1 MGTND
6 DEISF
11 RGRGRRNA
19 YSHFGHGSV
28 ALGALLVS
36 NIRFDHVWKMF
47 DGNTVVSDLNLEI
60 NEGEFLVL
68 VGPSGCGKTTSLRM
82 LAGLER
88 PSHGRIWMHD
98 EDVTDV
104 STGQR
109 DVSMVFQS
117 YALYPNMSVYKNLA
131 FGPKVRKEPKADL
144 DERIDKVADLL
155 GIKALLKRS
164 PSALSGGQRQRVA
177 LGRALIREPKLFL
190 MDEPLSNLDAALRVQ
205 MRAELIRLHSRLVD
219 TTTVYVTHDQ
229 VEALTMGDRV
239 AVLKDGVLLQVDT
252 PNDLFEFPESVFVG
266 EFIGSPKMNV
276 VAGTLEMTDG
286 RSYVDCLGTRT
297 ELPVE
302 IARRLEPA
310 AKNGPV
316 LVGIRPHD
324 LHPAGDSSNEGA
336 AIKGLVDI
344 CEHTGTEVFATID
357 YGEQKLIARLPRSPL
372 PVHGDAI
379 DVAFNKD
386 RLYLFDALTQQSLL
400 RRIPEREKVSVA
412 LGASSSQ

>member
-1 MGTND
+1 VSN
-6 DEISF
+6 
-11 RGRGRRNA
+11 
-19 YSHFGHGSV
+19 
-28 ALGALLVS
+28 S
-36 NIRFDHVWKMF
+36 NIRLDHVWKLF
-47 DGNTVVSDLNLEI
+47 DGNTVVTDLNLEI
-60 NEGEFLVL
+60 KEGEFLVL

-88 PSHGRIWMHD
+88 PSHGRIWMG
-98 EDVTDV
+98 EKDVTDV

-131 FGPKVRKEPKADL
+131 FGPKVRREPKADL
-144 DERIDKVADLL
+144 DERINKVADLL

-239 AVLKDGVLLQVDT
+239 AVLKDGVLLQVDS
-252 PNDLFEFPESVFVG
+252 PNDLYEFPSTVFVG
-266 EFIGSPKMNV
+266 EFIGSPKMNIV
-276 VAGTLEMTDG
+276 PGSLEQTGG
-286 RSYVDCLGTRT
+286 RAYIDCLGVRT
-297 ELPVE
+297 ELPTE
-302 IARRLEPA
+302 LAKRLEPS

-324 LHPAGDSSNEGA
+324 FHAVGESSGEGTTLN
-336 AIKGLVDI
+336 GLIDI

-357 YGEQKLIARLPRSPL
+357 YSEQKLIARLPRSPM
-372 PVHGDAI
+372 PVQGQAI
-379 DVAFNKD
+379 QFAFSRD
-386 RLYLFDALTQQSLL
+386 HLYLFDATTRQSLL
-400 RRIPEREKVSVA
+400 RRTPEREKVSVGMEA
-412 LGASSSQ
+412 ASSR

>member
-1 MGTND
+1 MSN
-6 DEISF
+6 
-11 RGRGRRNA
+11 
-19 YSHFGHGSV
+19 
-28 ALGALLVS
+28 S
-36 NIRFDHVWKMF
+36 NIRLDHVWKLF

-60 NEGEFLVL
+60 KEGEFLVL

-88 PSHGRIWMHD
+88 PSHGRVWMG
-98 EDVTDV
+98 EKDVTDV

-131 FGPKVRKEPKADL
+131 FGPKVRHESKADL
-144 DERIDKVADLL
+144 DERVNKVADLL

-239 AVLKDGVLLQVDT
+239 AVLKDGVLLQVDS
-252 PNDLFEFPESVFVG
+252 PNDLYEFPSTAFVG
-266 EFIGSPKMNV
+266 EFIGSPKMNIV
-276 VAGTLEMTDG
+276 PGTLERTDG
-286 RSYVDCLGTRT
+286 RAYVDCLGVRT
-297 ELPVE
+297 ELPTE
-302 IARRLEPA
+302 LAKRLESDA
-310 AKNGPV
+310 TNGSV

-324 LHPAGDSSNEGA
+324 LHAVGESSDEGTTLSGV
-336 AIKGLVDI
+336 IDI
-344 CEHTGTEVFATID
+344 CEHTGTEIFATINL
-357 YGEQKLIARLPRSPL
+357 GEQRLIARLPRSPM
-372 PVHGDAI
+372 PVQGQAI
-379 DVAFNKD
+379 QFAFNKGQ
-386 RLYLFDALTQQSLL
+386 LYLFDVTTQQSLL
-400 RRIPEREKVSVA
+400 RRTPEREKVSVGT
-412 LGASSSQ
+412 GATSLL